1 MFGQDLALNNG
12 MILLIS
18 TYQNASECAALI
30 ENGTHQTVKIVD
42 NIRHALTTLRSEE
55 FSAVVVDENLLE
67 ATPGSFDSLAQRMNA
82 AMPVLLD
89 MACLKPHRVAKV
101 VASALARRQVEYK
114 MAREQAVAELKSE
127 LKSDLTGLMISSKL
141 AAESVRD
148 PHAIDRL
155 TAVLEI
161 AQRIQQ
167 RLEAN

>member
-1 MFGQDLALNNG
+1 MNNG

-89 MACLKPHRVAKV
+89 MACLKTSSRGQGGRLRPGTP
-101 VASALARRQVEYK
+101 ASGVQDGA
-114 MAREQAVAELKSE
+114 
-127 LKSDLTGLMISSKL
+127 
-141 AAESVRD
+141 
-148 PHAIDRL
+148 
-155 TAVLEI
+155 
-161 AQRIQQ
+161 
-167 RLEAN
+167 

>member
-1 MFGQDLALNNG
+1 

-18 TYQNASECAALI
+18 TYQNAPECAALI
-30 ENGTHQTVKIVD
+30 QNAARETVKIVD
-42 NIRHALTTLRSEE
+42 NIRQALTNLRSEE

-89 MACLKPHRVAKV
+89 MACLKPQRVAKLV
-101 VASALARRQVEYK
+101 VSALARRAVEYK

-141 AAESVRD
+141 AFESASD
-148 PHAIDRL
+148 SSATEQLAAI
-155 TAVLEI
+155 LEI

-167 RLEAN
+167 RLQAN